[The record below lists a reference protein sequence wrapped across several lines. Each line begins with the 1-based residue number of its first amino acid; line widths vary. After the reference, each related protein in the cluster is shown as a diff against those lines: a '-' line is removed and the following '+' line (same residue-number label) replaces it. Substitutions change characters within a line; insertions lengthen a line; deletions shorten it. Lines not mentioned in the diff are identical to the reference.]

1 MPSLF
6 CLCNADIHYC
16 VFSFFYYS
24 IFVFQHWFYEWQ
36 ALPSYDWVASSL
48 SLMHASKVHLDL
60 LAPNSHGTDRKEQIK
75 IFINYAELMVELS
88 QCYYPSLYLAAQC
101 SPSPWSFIVKEPKK
115 KIVSQKVIIKSNL
128 SLPHIVVRRPQ
139 ELCWLHQHAVTDLWQ
154 QIQFFPLTDVLSTH
168 LMQCWYGLLLPK
180 VPRHNLFTCSTQG
193 EALNPFGCIR
203 QGTD

>member
-24 IFVFQHWFYEWQ
+24 IFVFQHWFYGWQ

-60 LAPNSHGTDRKEQIK
+60 LAPNSHGTDWKEQIK

-128 SLPHIVVRRPQ
+128 SFTTYSCKETTR
-139 ELCWLHQHAVTDLWQ
+139 AVLITPTRSYR
-154 QIQFFPLTDVLSTH
+154 FMTTNTVFSTH
-168 LMQCWYGLLLPK
+168 WCAQ
-180 VPRHNLFTCSTQG
+180 H
-193 EALNPFGCIR
+193 PFNAVLIWAIAA
-203 QGTD
+203 QGTTKA